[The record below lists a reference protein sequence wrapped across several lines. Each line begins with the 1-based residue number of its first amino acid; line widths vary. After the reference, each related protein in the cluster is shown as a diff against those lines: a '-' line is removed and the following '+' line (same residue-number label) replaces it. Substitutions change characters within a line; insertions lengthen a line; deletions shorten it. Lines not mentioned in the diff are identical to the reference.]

1 MKTEV
6 TEKIMYRGTV
16 DGLTKHLVEKF
27 NIHPSCDRYKPDML
41 DSNVHGGWFEMDDKD
56 LTIKRQLEKIL
67 ASGKAFGFVSAF
79 RVDKTIDVG
88 SIADLPQTTVMFE
101 TFPVFVVD
109 EKL

>member
-1 MKTEV
+1 MKTKV

-27 NIHPSCDRYKPDML
+27 NIHPSCDRHKPDIL
-41 DSNVHGGWFEMDDKD
+41 DSNVNSGWFEMDDKD
-56 LTIKRQLEKIL
+56 FTIKCQLEKLL
-67 ASGKAFGFVSAF
+67 ASGKAFGFVSVF

-88 SIADLPQTTVMFE
+88 SNADLPQVTAVFE